1 MIDFN
6 LPAPTPTPVDLL
18 LDTRQI
24 RKDKPDLAGDSA
36 SAPAPAPEPVLAGR
50 VAVGGPVAA
59 KVSKA
64 MVDADPALA
73 AFVESQE
80 ATSRYMLLHL
90 AVTFQSTDDDP
101 PLESASVEFKLT
113 SESGALP
120 IAWSMAP
127 AVVSHPSQIAQTV
140 KIGPQLKLFGV
151 EASGL
156 SVERSRTYQSD
167 EVFLEALRELRSDP
181 AWEFSRT
188 RTMTL
193 RGSHRLIMIAQ
204 GPRGTSAKGEIKIRA
219 AVRRR
224 HVFSYRAALDPITL
238 PFDF

>member
-6 LPAPTPTPVDLL
+6 LPAPTPFPVDLL

-24 RKDKPDLAGDSA
+24 RHDGNGPAGE
-36 SAPAPAPEPVLAGR
+36 PAPEPVLAGR
-50 VAVGGPVAA
+50 VAVGGPIAANVA
-59 KVSKA
+59 KA
-64 MVDADPALA
+64 MVDEDPALA

-80 ATSRYMLLHL
+80 ATSRFMLLHL
-90 AVTFQSTDDDP
+90 AVTFQGTDDDP
-101 PLESASVEFKLT
+101 PLQSASVEFKLS
-113 SESGALP
+113 SESGPAP

-127 AVVSHPSQIAQTV
+127 AVVSHPSQISQTV

-156 SVERSRTYQSD
+156 SVERSRTHQSE

-204 GPRGTSAKGEIKIRA
+204 GPRGTSARGEIKIRA

-224 HVFSYRAALDPITL
+224 RLFSYQAVLDPMTL
-238 PFDF
+238 PFGF